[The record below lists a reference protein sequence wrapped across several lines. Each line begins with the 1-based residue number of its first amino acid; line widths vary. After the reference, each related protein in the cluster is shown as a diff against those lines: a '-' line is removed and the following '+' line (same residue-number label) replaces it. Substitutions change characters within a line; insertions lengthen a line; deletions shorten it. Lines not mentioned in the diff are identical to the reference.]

1 LSVNPIYKIVSQ
13 NSEGEG
19 HRKTG
24 SFGYIIFTVN
34 IVALYP
40 NL

>member
-1 LSVNPIYKIVSQ
+1 MASQ

-24 SFGYIIFTVN
+24 SICYIIFTVN